1 MERVLD
7 VYRRAYDATHRL
19 VCMDQTPRQLIGCTR
34 ECIPAAPGRLARED
48 YEYERLGVC
57 NVFMACQPLA
67 GRRMSKV
74 TARKTKTDWAHF
86 IDDIANQYWQA
97 ERITLVMD
105 NLNTHSP
112 AWLYEAFE
120 PERAKALWDRFE
132 FIYTPKHG
140 SWLNMAEIE
149 LNVLIGQCLNR
160 RIDNIETL
168 RNEVAAWQAQRDQI
182 KAGIDWRF
190 SVDKARIKLKRLYPS
205 FHV

>member
-86 IDDIANQYWQA
+86 IDDIANQYRQA

-120 PERAKALWDRFE
+120 PERAKASWDRFE
-132 FIYTPKHG
+132 CHLY
-140 SWLNMAEIE
+140 A
-149 LNVLIGQCLNR
+149 Q
-160 RIDNIETL
+160 
-168 RNEVAAWQAQRDQI
+168 AWQLAEHGRDRTQRAHRPMPESTHRQH
-182 KAGIDWRF
+182 RNF
-190 SVDKARIKLKRLYPS
+190 T
-205 FHV
+205 